1 MTEHEIDDLFA
12 ATLLGD
18 YDDEEAWKAVA
29 KLRLNGNR
37 RIFDLASEWCIAS
50 EPLKRDR
57 GASILGQLHAPRS
70 IEQEQSKRP
79 GNPIFVEESYEII
92 SRMLESESNA
102 EALGS
107 ELFAL
112 GHLYREASVPLI
124 LNYVDHPDE
133 NIRFAATCSLGHF
146 PQNETAIQA
155 LLRLADDSD
164 DDVRNYALFA
174 LGTQSNL
181 DTPELRE
188 TLARHLSDSFS
199 DAREEAIAGLAKRKD
214 ERAVLPLLRL
224 MESGSYPIHL
234 EWDFEILV
242 GEERRGEDGW
252 GTEDFI
258 DALYARYPHLLPPR

>member
-1 MTEHEIDDLFA
+1 MTEQEIDDLFA

-18 YDDEEAWKAVA
+18 YDDEEPWKAVA

-37 RIFDLASEWCIAS
+37 RIFDVASKWCIAS
-50 EPLKRDR
+50 EPQKRAR
-57 GASILGQLHAPRS
+57 GASILGQLRAPHS
-70 IEQEQSKRP
+70 IGQKQSKRP
-79 GNPIFVEESYEII
+79 GDPIFVEESYEII
-92 SRMLESESNA
+92 SRMLENESDA

-107 ELFAL
+107 EIFAL
-112 GHLYREASVPLI
+112 GHLYREAAVPLI

-155 LLRLADDSD
+155 LVRLADDYD

-188 TLARHLSDSFS
+188 TLAMHLNDPFT

-224 MESGSYPIHL
+224 MEAGSYPMHL
-234 EWDFEILV
+234 EDCFEKLV
-242 GEERRGEDGW
+242 GEERSGEEKW

-258 DALYARYPHLLPPR
+258 DALYARFSDRLPPR